1 MLSKEVEY
9 GNIEYKRYILNSS
22 LERLQSL
29 ITQMNWRLNEG
40 DGCCFYYIGV
50 NDDGSIYNINDD
62 EYEQTINILQIMAK
76 ECDAKIKNIDNSSY
90 YKIRIEKIN
99 NNIEYRILLIGNS
112 GVGKTTF
119 LANLIKGKLNK
130 NYIVNHKHE
139 YNSKTSS
146 INYYNLYNKYLFF
159 DSPGDEKYQKTLNK
173 IINNIDF
180 NLIINFSDDFYYLNE
195 IKKNNNN
202 IININDIYDYDLN
215 VIIDKN
221 KFINNITN
229 YLEQIKNNT
238 SKFNI
243 IHSYYNNDIG
253 YILCGFLTNG
263 NMNVGDTYYL
273 QTKNNKY
280 KIKVNSIYKLNK
292 NINNITGPA
301 TFSINIDYDG
311 EYEKF
316 LSINLQY

>member
-9 GNIEYKRYILNSS
+9 GNIEYKRYILKSS

-40 DGCCFYYIGV
+40 NGCCFYYIGV
-50 NDDGSIYNINDD
+50 NDDGSIYGINDD
-62 EYEQTINILQIMAK
+62 EYDQTINMLKIMSEDCNAI
-76 ECDAKIKNIDNSSY
+76 IKYISY
-90 YKIRIEKIN
+90 NTFYKVRIEKIN

-139 YNSKTSS
+139 YNNKTSS
-146 INYYNLYNKYLFF
+146 INYYNLHNKYLFF

-180 NLIINFSDDFYYLNE
+180 NLIINFSNDFYYLNE
-195 IKKNNNN
+195 IKKINNN
-202 IININDIYDYDLN
+202 IVDINDIYDYNLN
-215 VIIDKN
+215 TIIDKN

-229 YLEQIKNNT
+229 YLQQIKNKT

-243 IHSYYNNDIG
+243 IQSYYNNDIG

-263 NMNVGDTYYL
+263 KMNVDDTYYL

-316 LSINLQY
+316 LYINLQY